1 VERNA
6 AQIRTVLH
14 EVLSMVSSER
24 GALTA
29 RRQQCRVEDH
39 CHNAVAAQPAARRA
53 TVECE
58 PGLVA
63 LVQPGH
69 LDQILANLLSN
80 ADKYAGG
87 ATLVCATTD
96 PSGQVEISVVDA
108 GPGIPADFRD
118 DLFQRF
124 SRSAS
129 TAHVTGTGL
138 GLFISRELARA
149 NGGDLHHRDAEPTG
163 SRFVVTLPSAT
174 VDA

>member
-1 VERNA
+1 
-6 AQIRTVLH
+6 
-14 EVLSMVSSER
+14 MVSSER

-29 RRQQCRVEDH
+29 RRQPCRVEDH
-39 CHNAVAAQPAARRA
+39 CRDAVAGQPASRRA
-53 TVECE
+53 AVQCE
-58 PGLVA
+58 PGLLA

-87 ATLVCATTD
+87 ATLVCAETNA
-96 PSGQVEISVVDA
+96 SGDVEISVVDT

-129 TAHVTGTGL
+129 TAAHVTGTGL

-149 NGGDLHHRDAEPTG
+149 NGGDLHHRDADPAG
-163 SRFVVTLPSAT
+163 SIFVVTLPRAT
-174 VDA
+174 AAA